1 MLALS
6 LSLSTSVY
14 LVIAHQQG
22 HQSTRT
28 RRPAVLCQRR
38 VRSRSRSPYVEGHAM
53 QRQSS
58 NATQRSRTQQKQH
71 GSFQSSDDDTC
82 SCSLAA
88 EGYTGPRRVDHPN
101 SYDTIDTL
109 ELRESAAK
117 NFLAALTISRPPA
130 GRHALRSDAGPYEQA
145 EELGCLATSSSG
157 RHGLLLS
164 LASSG
169 LRF

>member
-1 MLALS
+1 VSLTINSRATQLVLHIMLALS

-88 EGYTGPRRVDHPN
+88 EGYTGPRRVDHPTA
-101 SYDTIDTL
+101 TIRSTL
-109 ELRESAAK
+109 WSCESPQPK
-117 NFLAALTISRPPA
+117 ISLPLLPSHDRRPVAMHSDQMPA
-130 GRHALRSDAGPYEQA
+130 RMNKPRS
-145 EELGCLATSSSG
+145 
-157 RHGLLLS
+157 
-164 LASSG
+164 
-169 LRF
+169 

>member
-1 MLALS
+1 
-6 LSLSTSVY
+6 
-14 LVIAHQQG
+14 
-22 HQSTRT
+22 
-28 RRPAVLCQRR
+28 
-38 VRSRSRSPYVEGHAM
+38 M

-58 NATQRSRTQQKQH
+58 NTTQRSRTQQKQH
-71 GSFQSSDDDTC
+71 GSFQSWDDDTC

-169 LRF
+169 LRFWFFRRHSVFTLFAKSFSLTSLASTTGSETSLYYLIWASIYIFMM